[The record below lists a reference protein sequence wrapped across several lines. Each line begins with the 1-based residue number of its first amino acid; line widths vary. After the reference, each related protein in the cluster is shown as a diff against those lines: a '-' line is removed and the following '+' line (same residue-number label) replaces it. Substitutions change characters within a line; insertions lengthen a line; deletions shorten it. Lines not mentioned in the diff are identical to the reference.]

1 MTLSCP
7 SCPIYPVKPPLL
19 LFNWGGIVFIFYSTG
34 VKFRRTNAAY
44 LTGAPKKFFISFS
57 NFMVKKQIRIENSV
71 PAHALHDDRLYLSA
85 LSLYLSAY
93 NIQHCFTRVPYSG
106 PKKSWKKSC
115 LRSWNSLCR
124 YINTRPQWPLFFT
137 SRPFFPEFWRS
148 ARIAGKFLT
157 SLKL

>member
-7 SCPIYPVKPPLL
+7 SCPIYPVKPPLP

-71 PAHALHDDRLYLSA
+71 LAHVLPGRPLRTFLSFKIQHSSLLYL
-85 LSLYLSAY
+85 
-93 NIQHCFTRVPYSG
+93 R
-106 PKKSWKKSC
+106 
-115 LRSWNSLCR
+115 
-124 YINTRPQWPLFFT
+124 PLFRT
-137 SRPFFPEFWRS
+137 EK
-148 ARIAGKFLT
+148 IVKEKL
-157 SLKL
+157 LKVME